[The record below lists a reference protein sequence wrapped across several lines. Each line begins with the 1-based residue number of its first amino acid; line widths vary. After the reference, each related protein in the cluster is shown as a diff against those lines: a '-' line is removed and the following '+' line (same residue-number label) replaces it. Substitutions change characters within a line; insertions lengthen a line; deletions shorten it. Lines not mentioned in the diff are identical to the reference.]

1 MTVDRN
7 ALAALIEAVERGH
20 LSKMTSLSVTDI
32 WPDRDDYLML
42 GEAVWRASNGS
53 LDAAKALHE
62 ALTPYPDVDIQ
73 YRLFGGLCDVTIYD
87 VPGGSVTA
95 TSTNLARAWLLA
107 ILRAIAAE
115 GGE

>member
-1 MTVDRN
+1 MTDLQR
-7 ALAALIEAVERGH
+7 LIEAVEAGVSTR
-20 LSKMTSLSVTDI
+20 LSIEEMGINILPKMVDGVNAGTA
-32 WPDRDDYLML
+32 YH
-42 GEAVWRASNGS
+42 GS

-62 ALTPYPDVDIQ
+62 ALTPYPDVDIE

-95 TSTNLARAWLLA
+95 TSTNPARAWLLA
-107 ILRAIAAE
+107 ILRALAAE